1 MLEFRSEEP
10 NKINIF
16 LKHFVTKEIGLN
28 MLITCYIFRVRPVPL
43 RFQYFFA
50 KLSLCTVIETP

>member
-10 NKINIF
+10 NKINII
-16 LKHFVTKEIGLN
+16 LKHFVTCGKALN
-28 MLITCYIFRVRPVPL
+28 MEITCYIFRVRPVPL

-50 KLSLCTVIETP
+50 KLCLCTVIETP